1 MIKNQYISLF
11 IFVSVG
17 ICVIDIDYKILLWN
31 NSLAGLTNIKPDDAI
46 GNYLYDFYPEFKKK
60 INLLRVNDVALG
72 GPPAIF
78 SASLNKTLFAPIN
91 NNNNESYYYEIVAT
105 SLNTEPDIE
114 KLVIFSIE
122 DRTSLYTKVMD
133 YKRVKDLALIEIEQR
148 KVIEES
154 LKLANQSKDKFISIM
169 AHDIKNPLGV
179 IQSVSDFLVK
189 TFDELDKDEILQ
201 FLNGMYQSSKKLN
214 GLINDLLAWGR
225 TQSGSQNVNL
235 SDNNF
240 YDLTNEVIDLLKLNA
255 EKKSIKLINKVSPH
269 IIISY
274 DNFMINTVVRNLASN
289 AIKFTNIG
297 GIVTISCL
305 KIEENYVISV
315 EDNGVGIS
323 PNDASK
329 LFVLGESKSR
339 PGTDNEDGTGLG
351 LLLTKEFIAIHKGR
365 IWVESELGKGSI
377 FKFTIPIT

>member
-11 IFVSVG
+11 NFVSVG